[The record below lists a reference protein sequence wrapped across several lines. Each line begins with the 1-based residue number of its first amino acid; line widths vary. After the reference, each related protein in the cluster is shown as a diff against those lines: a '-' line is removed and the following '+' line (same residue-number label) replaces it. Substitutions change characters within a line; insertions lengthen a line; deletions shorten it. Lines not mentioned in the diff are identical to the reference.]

1 MKPHLADVRADGGRE
16 ARLES
21 NPTAVL
27 PRRSAAFGD
36 IVNIVVPTTG
46 QSSASAESHLCGTAF
61 RQAIGVEVDL
71 LCDQI
76 PQTIL
81 HIKAGSVRFYCVTR
95 HMASLA
101 GLGRVLVVKPICRQ
115 DKELALIPISVFP
128 QIAAFCSTQTTT
140 PTKLKACR
148 R

>member
-1 MKPHLADVRADGGRE
+1 
-16 ARLES
+16 
-21 NPTAVL
+21 
-27 PRRSAAFGD
+27 
-36 IVNIVVPTTG
+36 PTTG

-95 HMASLA
+95 HMASLG

-140 PTKLKACR
+140 PTKLKLVGVDFLMVGAIGLEDISLGLAGDAKG
-148 R
+148 